1 MKPGVVNDAI
11 VEEITIRASAKQIFE
26 ALTDPAQMVKW
37 WGIEGRFQATHV
49 ESSLRPAGEWLMRG
63 TRQNGQAFTIRG
75 TYREVDPPRTLVF
88 TWLPDWQEDLVE
100 TVVRIDLA
108 ERNGVTTVRLTHSG
122 LSTDTS
128 RAAHRGWPELLDAL
142 RAYAELTQRRRP

>member
-1 MKPGVVNDAI
+1 MKPDAVNDAI
-11 VEEITIRASAKQIFE
+11 VEEITIRASATQIFE
-26 ALTDPAQMVKW
+26 ALTEPEQMVKW

-49 ESSLRPAGEWLMRG
+49 ESSLRPGGEWLMRG
-63 TRQNGQAFTIRG
+63 TRQNGQPFTIRG

-88 TWLPDWQEDLVE
+88 TWLPDWQEERVE

-108 ERNGVTTVRLTHSG
+108 GWDGVTTVRLTHSG

-128 RAAHRGWPELLDAL
+128 RAAHQGWPQLLDGL
-142 RAYAELTQRRRP
+142 RAYAELTQGRRA